1 MIVSSVKGNE
11 TNTEETS
18 SLDKEG
24 GKYRQ
29 MRRKE
34 RPNRR
39 PRAYLS
45 RDTLRATIAVDH
57 RRAIQVELGPRGTDP
72 VRRKQPGFGNEDQ
85 GKRLAVTKKIIGCGF
100 LKPIGIP
107 QADSKRYG

>member
-39 PRAYLS
+39 PRAYLVC
-45 RDTLRATIAVDH
+45 TGNCTTAIGQEGETRAETPW
-57 RRAIQVELGPRGTDP
+57 EPR
-72 VRRKQPGFGNEDQ
+72 
-85 GKRLAVTKKIIGCGF
+85 
-100 LKPIGIP
+100 
-107 QADSKRYG
+107 

>member
-39 PRAYLS
+39 PRAYL
-45 RDTLRATIAVDH
+45 
-57 RRAIQVELGPRGTDP
+57 VELGPRGTDP
-72 VRRKQPGFGNEDQ
+72 VRRKQPGFGDKDQ
-85 GKRLAVTKKIIGCGF
+85 GKRLAVTEEIIGCGF

-107 QADSKRYG
+107 QADSERY